1 MTNKNQHIPS
11 GYKPSPLGIIP
22 EDWEVK
28 RLGEACTF
36 LSTNTLS
43 RNQLN
48 DTNGEVRNIHYGDVL
63 IKYPSIIDV
72 RKQSIPFVN
81 QEDYKESMNDFIED
95 GDVVL
100 ADTAEDGT
108 VGKACEIANVGS
120 EKILSGLHTMLIR
133 PQKGLFSP
141 WFLGYQVN
149 SVSYRK
155 QLNALVQGIKVCSLG
170 KQAIAN
176 TYFAIPPSHEQQ
188 SIVSVLSL
196 WDTAIAKQTA
206 LIEKLALRKRGLMQQ
221 LLTGKKRLKWFGGGS
236 FQAIPFDRIAKTINV
251 KPFQISKSDY
261 QDCGSTPVVDQG
273 QSFIAAY
280 IDTKNVFT
288 DTPFVLFGDHTRIV
302 KWIDFPCVIGADG
315 VQAIKSKEEMDIK
328 YLYYLLSNTELPN
341 LGYSRHMSILKEKM
355 FYVTTNYDEQKAIAE
370 CLSNADKEIGF
381 AKERLL
387 YLQKQKQGLMQVL
400 LSGKRRIKL

>member
-1 MTNKNQHIPS
+1 MNDNQHTPS
-11 GYKPSPLGIIP
+11 GYKPSPLGPIS

-28 RLGEACTF
+28 RLGEVCTF

-100 ADTAEDGT
+100 ADTAEDET
-108 VGKACEIANVGS
+108 VGKACEIGNVGS

-176 TYFAIPPSHEQQ
+176 TYFAIPPFHEQQ

-206 LIEKLALRKRGLMQQ
+206 LIEQLTLRKRGLMQQ
-221 LLTGKKRLKWFGGGS
+221 LLTGKKRLKGFSGEWKEVRLGEV
-236 FQAIPFDRIAKTINV
+236 FDERN
-251 KPFQISKSDY
+251 
-261 QDCGSTPVVDQG
+261 
-273 QSFIAAY
+273 
-280 IDTKNVFT
+280 
-288 DTPFVLFGDHTRIV
+288 
-302 KWIDFPCVIGADG
+302 
-315 VQAIKSKEEMDIK
+315 E
-328 YLYYLLSNTELPN
+328 
-341 LGYSRHMSILKEKM
+341 
-355 FYVTTNYDEQKAIAE
+355 TN
-370 CLSNADKEIGF
+370 
-381 AKERLL
+381 
-387 YLQKQKQGLMQVL
+387 
-400 LSGKRRIKL
+400 